1 MKKITVVTVVYNS
14 FSMLKKTLESSSIPS
29 DVEYLVV
36 DGNSCDGAKRYLEEF
51 ASSKKIDN
59 FFYIS
64 EPDNGVYDAMNKAAH
79 LATGE
84 YIVFM
89 NAGDLFYDES
99 TLSGVIAHIEA
110 ENKPDVVY
118 GDHLLFDESN
128 NKYCKAK
135 PLKHLWKRMV
145 FCHQS
150 MYIKTELQRQFSFN
164 YKNLSADHTLIFTLF
179 SRGFRFSYINKPLAK
194 YLDGGLSVK
203 HYRKSIRHRLK
214 GVLGQT
220 KSYHKKL
227 MIAAYYIFIWLA
239 EPEKYKLSKLIKK

>member
-1 MKKITVVTVVYNS
+1 MIKITVVTVVYNTLTL
-14 FSMLKKTLESSSIPS
+14 LKKTLESSSIPS

-36 DGNSCDGAKRYLEEF
+36 DGNSCDGTQSYLEEF
-51 ASSKKIDN
+51 SLSKKIDN
-59 FFYIS
+59 FSYIS

-79 LATGE
+79 LAKGE

-89 NAGDLFYDES
+89 NAGDLFYNES
-99 TLSGVIAHIEA
+99 TLSCVISHIEA

-118 GDHLLFDESN
+118 GDHLLFNESN

-150 MYIKTELQRQFSFN
+150 MYIKTELQKKFSFN
-164 YKNLSADHTLIFTLF
+164 YSNLSADHTLIYTLF
-179 SRGFRFSYINKPLAK
+179 SRSFRFSYINKPLSI

-203 HYRKSIRHRLK
+203 YYRKSIRHRLQ
-214 GVLGQT
+214 GVLGQNRR
-220 KSYHKKL
+220 YHKKL
-227 MIAAYYIFIWLA
+227 KILVYYIFIWLA